1 MSLYFHIDN
10 RLIHGQVTVTWCG
23 HYGIEKIVVVDDKAA
38 NDPIQKIM
46 LPQAARGV
54 PTSLF
59 NLEDGKKYLQSIDAQ
74 KEKILVIS
82 SNPHE
87 ALGLI
92 EAGIHPEKINIG
104 NQAIVPGEKCI
115 TVLPWIVIK
124 EREVEDYRKLA
135 QLGLKITPQRTP
147 EDKSEDFLKLLE
159 KKKII

>member
-23 HYGIEKIVVVDDKAA
+23 YYGIEKIVVVDNKAA
-38 NDPIQKIM
+38 NDPIQRIM

-59 NLEDGKKYLQSIDAQ
+59 DLEEGKKYLNSVDSK
-74 KEKILVIS
+74 KENILVIT

-87 ALGLI
+87 ALCLI
-92 EAGIHPEKINIG
+92 EDGIRPEKINIG
-104 NQAIVPGEKCI
+104 NQAIVPDEKCI

-124 EREVEDYRKLA
+124 EREIEDYRKFA
-135 QLGLKITPQRTP
+135 HLGLKITPQRTP
-147 EDKSEDFLKLLE
+147 EDKSEDFIKLLE
-159 KKKII
+159 KKNIL

>member
-1 MSLYFHIDN
+1 MSFYFHIDN

-23 HYGIEKIVVVDDKAA
+23 YYGIEKIVVVDTKAA

-59 NLEDGKKYLQSIDAQ
+59 ELEEGKKYLKSLVTE
-74 KEKILVIS
+74 KENILVITG
-82 SNPHE
+82 NPHE
-87 ALGLI
+87 ALCLI
-92 EAGIHPEKINIG
+92 EDGIQPKSINIG
-104 NQAIVPGEKCI
+104 NQAIVPGVNCI

-124 EREVEDYRKLA
+124 ETEVEDYKKFA

-147 EDKSEDFLKLLE
+147 EDKAEDFIKLLE